1 VTSVLAPALA
11 IILVGFGVQRASA
24 TSLQRAPFQGPQA
37 ERARETLRQALEPR
51 SVVITSED
59 MGRPAENIEYYGG
72 VPRSTR
78 PTSNAGT
85 SGRPTPRSGS
95 SWRAFDLSAGR
106 QGRARARTDTRRPG
120 LEGAQGRARRDIPS
134 GRNMEYFVASPARR
148 DVNSELF
155 RISHPRMEELRRLAG
170 PKPGG

>member
-1 VTSVLAPALA
+1 MV
-11 IILVGFGVQRASA
+11 
-24 TSLQRAPFQGPQA
+24 
-37 ERARETLRQALEPR
+37 RQTLEPR

-72 VPRSTR
+72 IPALYVTDLERWHVR
-78 PTSNAGT
+78 PSDAALWFIMAGV
-85 SGRPTPRSGS
+85 RPYLLVDKGVRE
-95 SWRAFDLSAGR
+95 RAGVLADLASKELKAELV
-106 QGRARARTDTRRPG
+106 A
-120 LEGAQGRARRDIPS
+120 DIPS

-155 RISHPRMEELRRLAG
+155 RISHPRMEELRRLAA